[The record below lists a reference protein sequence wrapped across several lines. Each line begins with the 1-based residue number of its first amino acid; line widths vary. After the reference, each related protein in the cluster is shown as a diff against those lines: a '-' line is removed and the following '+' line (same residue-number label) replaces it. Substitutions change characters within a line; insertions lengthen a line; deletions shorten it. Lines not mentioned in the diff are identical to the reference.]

1 MCRPFVCLPFAFLL
15 VAAMPACGP
24 GSSGGDDDA
33 VDAGIPDLPDADG
46 DGIADEHEGRASQ
59 RDTDQDGTPDY
70 LDDDSDDDGIP
81 DYREAGDDLT
91 GTPPI
96 DSDGDGTPDFMDT
109 DSDNNGRPDGVDG
122 VEDLDEDGLGNFCD
136 LDDDGDGISDEIE
149 IRGTPEQ
156 PPDTDSD
163 GAYDFQDIDSD
174 ADTIEDHYEGVG
186 DFDED
191 NHPAYLDAD
200 SDGDCVPD
208 MMEAGDQI
216 LSTPPVDTDGD
227 GQYDF
232 LDLDSDN
239 DGLMDNLEDQNC
251 NGLADAGESSRT
263 DEDTD
268 GDGVSD
274 LVENA
279 AGTDPTSDTDNP
291 QANGDF
297 VFVVP
302 YEDDPQPLEDT
313 LDFATDI
320 VQADVVFGMDTTGS
334 MGGEINN
341 LKSGI
346 AGLINT
352 IRSNIP
358 NAGFAVVGYDDFPY
372 GTYGHPS
379 YGDQP
384 FYLIHRVMTTATA
397 AGLTSVQNA
406 VNAYTTHGGYDGPES
421 GWEFLFQTATGA
433 GTTQGNASVPAFNP
447 AVGPPAAP
455 PAGEEVGDIG
465 GVGFRAG
472 SLPIVVWVTDAC
484 NHNSVTGTANSYV
497 GFTAAT
503 ETTAL
508 NQINGLSAR
517 IVSVISEE
525 FAACSQSDIVG
536 QALSAVNSTNSVVPP
551 DAWGPAGV
559 RPANCAVGSCCT
571 GQNGAGQAPTGG
583 NCPLVFRVSST
594 GAGLSDAVATAI
606 QVLTTYGQFDISGVP
621 EDDPT
626 DSVDALAAFVSRI
639 EATANAGAPCANG
652 ITVTDVNTDGVNETF
667 PNVNPDLTVCFDV
680 VPKMN
685 TTVPPLETPQM
696 FEAEIIVYGDWV
708 TVLDRR
714 TIYFLVPPEVEDIP
728 IG

>member
-1 MCRPFVCLPFAFLL
+1 MRRPLPRACLILLFAL
-15 VAAMPACGP
+15 AAPACGP
-24 GSSGGDDDA
+24 ASGDDD
-33 VDAGIPDLPDADG
+33 VGDAGIPDLPDADG
-46 DGIADEHEGRASQ
+46 DGIADVDEDRASNL
-59 RDTDQDGTPDY
+59 DTDGDGTPDY
-70 LDDDSDDDGIP
+70 LDEDSDDDGIP
-81 DYREAGDDLT
+81 DYREAGDNLT
-91 GTPPI
+91 GTPPL
-96 DSDGDGTPDFMDT
+96 DSDGDGTPDFRDT

-122 VEDLDEDGLGNFCD
+122 VEDLDDDGIGNFAD
-136 LDDDGDGISDEIE
+136 LDDDGDTIPDETE
-149 IRGTPEQ
+149 LQGNPEQ
-156 PPDTDSD
+156 PPDTDND
-163 GAYDFQDIDSD
+163 GMPDFQDTDSD
-174 ADTIEDHYEGVG
+174 NDTIGDRYEGVG
-186 DFDED
+186 DFDQD
-191 NHPAYLDAD
+191 NEPAYLDSEA
-200 SDGDCVPD
+200 DGDCVPD
-208 MMEAGDQI
+208 MLEAGD
-216 LSTPPVDTDGD
+216 LDPSTPPVDTDGD

-239 DGLMDNLEDQNC
+239 DGLMDGIEDANC
-251 NGLADAGESSRT
+251 NGIADAGESSRI

-268 GDGVSD
+268 DDGVSD
-274 LVENA
+274 LIENA
-279 AGTDPTSDTDNP
+279 AGTDPTDNTDNP

-302 YEDDPQPLEDT
+302 YEDDPDPLEDT

-334 MGGEINN
+334 MGGEIGN
-341 LKSGI
+341 LKTGV

-358 NAGFAVVGYDDFPY
+358 NSAFSVVGYEDFPTS
-372 GTYGHPS
+372 TYGS
-379 YGDQP
+379 AGDQP
-384 FYLIHRVMTTATA
+384 FYLLHRVMTTTTA

-406 VNAYTTHGGYDGPES
+406 VNGYSAYGGYDGPES
-421 GWEFLFQTATGA
+421 GWEMLFQTATGA
-433 GTTQGNASVPAFNP
+433 GTNQGGANVPAFNP

-472 SLPIVVWVTDAC
+472 SLPIVVWMTDAC
-484 NHNSVTGTANSYV
+484 NHNSTTGTANNYA
-497 GFTAAT
+497 GLTAAT
-503 ETTAL
+503 QTTAL
-508 NQINGLSAR
+508 NAINALSAR
-517 IVSVISEE
+517 IVSIISDDYTS
-525 FAACSQSDIVG
+525 CSQADTIN
-536 QALSAVNSTNSVVPP
+536 QPLAAVNSTNSIVPP

-559 RPANCAVGSCCT
+559 RPASCAVGQCCT

-583 NCPLVFRVSST
+583 NCPLLFHVNSG

-621 EDDPT
+621 EDDPS

-639 EATANAGAPCANG
+639 EATATAGAPCANG
-652 ITVTDVNTDGVNETF
+652 IAVTDVNTDGVNETF
-667 PNVNPDLTVCFDV
+667 PDVNPGLTVCFDV

-685 TTVPPLETPQM
+685 TTVPALETPQM
-696 FEAEIIVYGDWV
+696 FEAEIVVYGDWV